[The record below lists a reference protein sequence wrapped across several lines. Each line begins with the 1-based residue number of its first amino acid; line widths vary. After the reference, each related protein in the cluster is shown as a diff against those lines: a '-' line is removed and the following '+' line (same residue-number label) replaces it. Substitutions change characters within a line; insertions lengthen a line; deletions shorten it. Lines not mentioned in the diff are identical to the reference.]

1 MICEIEI
8 EFGGDIPKDPPADEV
23 DSVLKKKNNILG
35 FGFSKIKSATG
46 KKSKK
51 VIYVDPVFQRITIFK

>member
-8 EFGGDIPKDPPADEV
+8 EFGGDIPKDSPSDEV

-46 KKSKK
+46 KKQQKSD
-51 VIYVDPVFQRITIFK
+51 ICRPIFLKNYNI

>member
-46 KKSKK
+46 KKTKDIK
-51 VIYVDPVFQRITIFK
+51 THFLEKL

>member
-46 KKSKK
+46 KKINNKSYK
-51 VIYVDPVFQRITIFK
+51 D

>member
-46 KKSKK
+46 KTK
-51 VIYVDPVFQRITIFK
+51 VIKTHFLEKL

>member
-46 KKSKK
+46 NK
-51 VIYVDPVFQRITIFK
+51 QHT

>member
-46 KKSKK
+46 KKINKSRVKSGLK
-51 VIYVDPVFQRITIFK
+51 PRPE